1 MKENL
6 EQRAEMEPKIPVV
19 SPAIETFLRPTGLE
33 NTWAKELSHNKEF
46 LGELESR
53 RVLNERLTVVID
65 RLPRPDV
72 SLQEAVEQ
80 HCLTEGQIEDL
91 YTSVSDL
98 LETYP
103 EYRRILLYLPFEF
116 LPDSSWKPAS
126 DTLRPAME
134 RFKDVYM
141 NTWKRLLSI
150 QDVRANFV
158 DGDVMEVELR
168 TGDLPR
174 VVKAAHLI
182 PKLVEKGLMTT
193 QEVSDL
199 KETTED
205 NILKQS
211 ITETLPVLADLGFF
225 PQETQ
230 SLKKEIPEIKPITLE
245 SIQARLGRDFAQIDT
260 EEYETKK
267 RTAWM
272 RQEKKRKSIEAVSEG
287 IKTVVVTQTFGE
299 ETAKAFLAPDV
310 HLETQKALV
319 EGIRK
324 AIEEI
329 AHTDTEKAKRM
340 YEQFHGTLI
349 NLWKEQETFDLRESL
364 SKTFRRLYRLD
375 VVDEKELRVLDISLP
390 TLEGP
395 FSENLKLMKKELR
408 EINDIAHAIE
418 KDPELSKYV
427 YPIILL
433 FGSRLKYGSQNSDI
447 DVAVF
452 VKPGTPMEQ
461 KEEIRNLLK
470 RIFIHE
476 RIEGDA
482 VQFWLETSGDTLT
495 IRNDLKTSEPFMGE
509 RSWTHVLFGAA
520 WEGNTRA
527 IQDMRKKLL
536 VPYLTDDPTNAIHGR
551 QARGLYLEELER
563 DTLQYRLM
571 HKGYERFFPS
581 YGGIQTP
588 HADQIDG
595 QSMFWDSG
603 YRQTATKLFVRNVFL
618 PKVSKEKGSE

>member
-1 MKENL
+1 
-6 EQRAEMEPKIPVV
+6 MEPKIPVIP
-19 SPAIETFLRPTGLE
+19 PAIETFLRPTGLE

-134 RFKDVYM
+134 RFKDAYM
-141 NTWKRLLSI
+141 NTWKRLLSV

-182 PKLVEKGLMTT
+182 PKLVEKGLLTT
-193 QEVSDL
+193 QEVLDL
-199 KETTED
+199 ARTTQDE
-205 NILKQS
+205 ILKRS
-211 ITETLPVLADLGFF
+211 IEDTLPILADLGFLS
-225 PQETQ
+225 QEDQ
-230 SLKKEIPEIKPITLE
+230 PPKKEIREIQPVTLA
-245 SIQARLGRDFAQIDT
+245 SVQTRLEQDFAQIDT
-260 EEYETKK
+260 EEHETKK

-272 RQEKKRKSIEAVSEG
+272 RQEKKRKSIEIISEE
-287 IKTVVVTQTFGE
+287 IKASIIAQSLSE
-299 ETAKAFLAPDV
+299 ETTKSFLEPDA
-310 HLETQKALV
+310 HLESQKALV

-329 AHTDTEKAKRM
+329 AHADTEKAKRM
-340 YEQFHGTLI
+340 YEQFHEILTR
-349 NLWKEQETFDLRESL
+349 LWEQQNASDIQEVL

-395 FSENLKLMKKELR
+395 FSENLKSMKKELR
-408 EINDIAHAIE
+408 EINDIARVIE

-447 DVAVF
+447 DVAMF
-452 VKPGTPMEQ
+452 IKPGTPKEQ

-581 YGGIQTP
+581 YGGIQMP
-588 HADQIDG
+588 HAERIDG

-603 YRQTATKLFVRNVFL
+603 YRQVATKLFVRNVFL
-618 PKVSKEKGSE
+618 PTVSKEK